1 MQERVQEVYEK
12 WSMKEN
18 GTLAIGV
25 VQKLKK
31 EYCVE
36 IRLQRT
42 ESLIPHTTCAINAW
56 KNLRGL

>member
-1 MQERVQEVYEK
+1 
-12 WSMKEN
+12 MKEN
-18 GTLAIGV
+18 GALAIGA

-42 ESLIPHTTCAINAW
+42 AFLIRKRSIGGTLVDLPIFLDN
-56 KNLRGL
+56 

>member
-1 MQERVQEVYEK
+1 
-12 WSMKEN
+12 MKEN
-18 GTLAIGV
+18 GALAIGA

-36 IRLQRT
+36 IRLQRMAF
-42 ESLIPHTTCAINAW
+42 LMPHTTYATNAW

>member
-1 MQERVQEVYEK
+1 
-12 WSMKEN
+12 MKHQKN
-18 GTLAIGV
+18 GTLATGA

-42 ESLIPHTTCAINAW
+42 EFLIPHTTCAISAW
-56 KNLRGL
+56 KILRGL

>member
-1 MQERVQEVYEK
+1 
-12 WSMKEN
+12 MKEN
-18 GTLAIGV
+18 GALAIGV

-36 IRLQRT
+36 IQLQRMAF
-42 ESLIPHTTCAINAW
+42 LIPHTTCAINAW

>member
-1 MQERVQEVYEK
+1 
-12 WSMKEN
+12 MKEN
-18 GTLAIGV
+18 GALVTGEV
-25 VQKLKK
+25 WKLKK

-42 ESLIPHTTCAINAW
+42 AFLIPHTTCAINAW